1 MWCRFC
7 VYCTSLHTW
16 IGEWTRH
23 LGALRLDTNQ
33 GEHRE
38 RGCFWYERRA
48 GSGWERVQHCS
59 GHFVRAIIRVCF
71 SVCSP
76 FREASSRTSSSRSPE
91 TSCSKSSNRMFGVSY
106 DPSWAD
112 QFLTLT
118 CWIYIVS
125 GCMFLFG
132 VATIAQGTVK
142 SYSGLLATRFLL
154 GLFESSVFP
163 GCFYLIS
170 M

>member
-1 MWCRFC
+1 
-7 VYCTSLHTW
+7 
-16 IGEWTRH
+16 
-23 LGALRLDTNQ
+23 
-33 GEHRE
+33 
-38 RGCFWYERRA
+38 
-48 GSGWERVQHCS
+48 
-59 GHFVRAIIRVCF
+59 
-71 SVCSP
+71 
-76 FREASSRTSSSRSPE
+76 
-91 TSCSKSSNRMFGVSY
+91 MFGVSY